1 MKSRNV
7 RKNRESKK
15 ARKTAQK
22 PLDRGY
28 GKRGRGRPGVRKSEI
43 QGRAYDYGLSLDQH
57 WDALADPF
65 LKAQSEEEFKRLLEK
80 APAHVRSKLGP
91 DLFPTVEKI
100 REDPKFPV
108 KVKTQIAFFAES
120 LAGLGRISPRR
131 SRDICAEG
139 RKKKRHT
146 IIRQD
151 YYIECTCGYE
161 GPAKHGACPDCGTLT
176 VAFSE
181 PRFPELEEGKRSERT

>member
-1 MKSRNV
+1 M
-7 RKNRESKK
+7 E
-15 ARKTAQK
+15 KTAQK
-22 PLDRGY
+22 SVYAGVR
-28 GKRGRGRPGVRKSEI
+28 KRRRGRPGVRKSEI

-57 WDALADPF
+57 WDALAEPF
-65 LKAQSEEEFKRLLEK
+65 LEAQSEEEFKRLLEK
-80 APAHVRSKLGP
+80 APEYVRSKLGP
-91 DLFPTVEKI
+91 DLFPAVEKI

-120 LAGLGRISPRR
+120 LAGLGQISPRR

-139 RKKKRHT
+139 RKKKHHT

-161 GPAKHGACPDCGTLT
+161 GPAKHGACPGCG
-176 VAFSE
+176 ARAGIFS
-181 PRFPELEEGKRSERT
+181 PQIFQELEDD

>member
-1 MKSRNV
+1 MKSRNF
-7 RKNRESKK
+7 RKNGQLKK
-15 ARKTAQK
+15 RRKPPPK
-22 PLDRGY
+22 GLDKVLR
-28 GKRGRGRPGVRKSEI
+28 KRRRGRPGVRKSEI
-43 QGRAYDYGLSLDQH
+43 QGRAYDYGLTLKQH
-57 WDALADPF
+57 WDVLAEPF

-80 APAHVRSKLGP
+80 APEHVRSKLGP
-91 DLFPTVEKI
+91 NLFPAVEKI

-108 KVKTQIAFFAES
+108 KATTQIAYFAES
-120 LAGLGRISPRR
+120 FAGLGRISPRR

-176 VAFSE
+176 VAFSD
-181 PRFPELEEGKRSERT
+181 PSFPEVEEDRRSERT